1 MIAVVFVAAGYGKQ
15 EEEPM
20 MHNEQLAGT
29 SNTLDLVERAGYAIN
44 AMTRSTNPEAEYAVY
59 FTGVLHRN
67 PPTLLREIPLYGK
80 FMEGLALMRIMTNGE
95 FDTRPSTQPKDF
107 NRHVD
112 KIWREAFL
120 RKLNGQELG
129 LIGAEGGRQLAWLA
143 IQYRQTKDSM
153 WKELGDAVIQQA
165 LETTIHQ
172 DDYCYFPQDSEGTMP
187 SRWGATYQG
196 WTLQGVTQYYI
207 ATGSEAALELAGKL
221 ARYLKDHSG
230 IFDTNGRFL
239 ARHDVDAPL
248 NPPTTLGPA
257 LHFHHNGNAMEALSE
272 YAWASGETEFG
283 EFAKKCYEYAC
294 SLPDSSPLIGFF
306 QEYIDD
312 WPDHRGVIDCET
324 CCVVDMLLTA
334 LWMTKAGVGDYWD
347 DIDRYLRNQFAEM
360 QMTSGD
366 WLTRMNEGLP
376 YQPAGEDEVAMGS
389 PDRWVGTFAGWATA
403 NDFFA
408 IGAGAGIM
416 HCCTGNGSRALYY
429 LWENMLEFNDGE
441 LRLHL
446 LLNRKSPW
454 AEVISYVPNQ
464 GKVELKVKETCE
476 NIAVRAP
483 EWVEGSSDALSCRIN
498 GDVRNLS
505 WKGRYVNIGKAS
517 PGDTVQLAFPITER
531 TVDETVAGVPYT
543 LVIRGNNV
551 ISISPPGKNYP
562 FYDR

>member
-1 MIAVVFVAAGYGKQ
+1 
-15 EEEPM
+15 
-20 MHNEQLAGT
+20 
-29 SNTLDLVERAGYAIN
+29 
-44 AMTRSTNPEAEYAVY
+44 
-59 FTGVLHRN
+59 
-67 PPTLLREIPLYGK
+67 
-80 FMEGLALMRIMTNGE
+80 
-95 FDTRPSTQPKDF
+95 
-107 NRHVD
+107 
-112 KIWREAFL
+112 
-120 RKLNGQELG
+120 
-129 LIGAEGGRQLAWLA
+129 
-143 IQYRQTKDSM
+143 
-153 WKELGDAVIQQA
+153 
-165 LETTIHQ
+165 
-172 DDYCYFPQDSEGTMP
+172 
-187 SRWGATYQG
+187 
-196 WTLQGVTQYYI
+196 
-207 ATGSEAALELAGKL
+207 
-221 ARYLKDHSG
+221 
-230 IFDTNGRFL
+230 
-239 ARHDVDAPL
+239 
-248 NPPTTLGPA
+248 
-257 LHFHHNGNAMEALSE
+257 
-272 YAWASGETEFG
+272 
-283 EFAKKCYEYAC
+283 
-294 SLPDSSPLIGFF
+294 
-306 QEYIDD
+306 
-312 WPDHRGVIDCET
+312 
-324 CCVVDMLLTA
+324 
-334 LWMTKAGVGDYWD
+334 
-347 DIDRYLRNQFAEM
+347 M